1 MRPKIAQRWQQ
12 QLAWLDGWFG
22 LEKAD
27 RHAFDPA
34 ERELFE
40 ALSRTWLA
48 AEDKIGALEA
58 TSARF
63 GRDRVRAMIDRLC
76 ADETS
81 AYWGQLAMS
90 EGRSLDDLVR
100 LLWEPLPAQGFEFE
114 MERVPDGLR
123 IRCTRCPIAD
133 LADEVRAGGSTGGGP
148 DAHEWLYA
156 MVCSTDFHVTAA
168 FDPPIRFERK
178 KTLMQ
183 GNDCCDHAYLV
194 ERLEPHRGDQRQ

>member
-1 MRPKIAQRWQQ
+1 MRPEIAQRWQQ

-22 LEKAD
+22 PEKAD
-27 RHAFDPA
+27 RHGFDPA

-40 ALSRTWLA
+40 ALSHAWLT

-81 AYWGQLAMS
+81 AYWAQLAVS
-90 EGRSLDDLVR
+90 EGRTLDDLVR
-100 LLWEPLPAQGFEFE
+100 LLWEPLPTQ
-114 MERVPDGLR
+114 D
-123 IRCTRCPIAD
+123 
-133 LADEVRAGGSTGGGP
+133 
-148 DAHEWLYA
+148 
-156 MVCSTDFHVTAA
+156 
-168 FDPPIRFERK
+168 FERT

-194 ERLEPHRGDQRQ
+194 ERLEPQRGDQGK

>member
-63 GRDRVRAMIDRLC
+63 GRDRVRAMLF
-76 ADETS
+76 
-81 AYWGQLAMS
+81 
-90 EGRSLDDLVR
+90 DDALEAFREPVHAALTATPR
-100 LLWEPLPAQGFEFE
+100 RARPLP
-114 MERVPDGLR
+114 RSVPAPPR
-123 IRCTRCPIAD
+123 
-133 LADEVRAGGSTGGGP
+133 RAARRRATPST
-148 DAHEWLYA
+148 
-156 MVCSTDFHVTAA
+156 
-168 FDPPIRFERK
+168 
-178 KTLMQ
+178 
-183 GNDCCDHAYLV
+183 
-194 ERLEPHRGDQRQ
+194 

>member
-133 LADEVRAGGSTGGGP
+133 LCPSAEV
-148 DAHEWLYA
+148 
-156 MVCSTDFHVTAA
+156 
-168 FDPPIRFERK
+168 
-178 KTLMQ
+178 
-183 GNDCCDHAYLV
+183 
-194 ERLEPHRGDQRQ
+194 